1 MSISYTSRTVP
12 IYEEKWGL
20 PTSPTTFRDEQ
31 MHSSTAPGRLQATA
45 ILGQNIVHRIC
56 CDGRC
61 IRAALRGELE
71 VDDVVLR

>member
-1 MSISYTSRTVP
+1 MSVSRTARAVP

-45 ILGQNIVHRIC
+45 IFNQKIARRLCSG
-56 CDGRC
+56 G
-61 IRAALRGELE
+61 G
-71 VDDVVLR
+71 